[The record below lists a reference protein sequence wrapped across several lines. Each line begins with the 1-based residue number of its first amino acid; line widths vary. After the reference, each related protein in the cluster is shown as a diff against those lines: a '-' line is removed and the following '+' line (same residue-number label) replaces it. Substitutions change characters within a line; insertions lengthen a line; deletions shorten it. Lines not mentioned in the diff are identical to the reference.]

1 MQDLDKR
8 AMGKRIR
15 QIRLAASLRQWELA
29 RMLGTTQSAVHKYEH
44 GVVPEPRRLVELARI
59 GGTSIEWVLTGHH
72 WENGSEEQQ
81 RLSPELL
88 ETACLF
94 RQVSADGRDTV
105 DEALRIIREAVE
117 ALRLGEADAPPA
129 DPQAVALALRDHSEQ
144 TLRLLESAWR
154 IQRAVLRQVS
164 QDAGQRLERDQ
175 GIPPAGRSRPRRG
188 GGDESPPT
196 TTPR

>member
-1 MQDLDKR
+1 MQELDKQ
-8 AMGKRIR
+8 ALGKRIR

-29 RMLGTTQSAVHKYEH
+29 RMLGTTQSAIHKYER

-72 WENGSEEQQ
+72 WENGSEEQK
-81 RLSPELL
+81 RLSPDLL

-105 DEALRIIREAVE
+105 DEALRIIREAVD
-117 ALRLGEADAPPA
+117 ALRPTSGEAPA
-129 DPQAVALALRDHSEQ
+129 GDPRVVSSALRDHSAE

-154 IQRAVLRQVS
+154 IQRAVMRQVA
-164 QDAGQRLERDQ
+164 QDAGQRLERQQ
-175 GIPPAGRSRPRRG
+175 GIPPSGRGRTDRG
-188 GGDESPPT
+188 GDGESPPT
-196 TTPR
+196 PTPR